1 MLQAS
6 LEVYHA
12 MAKAVSPTEMAR
24 VLLLLEKLL
33 GRGGLLRATW
43 AQHWQ
48 ASWQRAASFC
58 VDWKHALLLAA
69 ALQVRPAA
77 VPLSCH
83 NPSRGVLSASIPAAD
98 STPAGCALCFF
109 WQSFHVSQY
118 VNWKHTLLLT
128 GALQVRLWAPASD
141 RNALAPPW
149 FCAPASELSPHV
161 STRPPPHHGQ
171 CIAPRALRDASKC
184 RRCEC
189 SQH

>member
-33 GRGGLLRATW
+33 GRGGLLRAAW

-48 ASWQRAASFC
+48 ASWQRAASYC

-77 VPLSCH
+77 LSLSCH
-83 NPSRGVLSASIPAAD
+83 TPSRGVSSASIPAAD
-98 STPAGCALCFF
+98 STLQGVHCASSGNHCT
-109 WQSFHVSQY
+109 SHSMSPGSMPCSSQVLY
-118 VNWKHTLLLT
+118 RCGFVPLLLT
-128 GALQVRLWAPASD
+128 AMHWLLCTSVPLPQSY
-141 RNALAPPW
+141 PPM
-149 FCAPASELSPHV
+149 SPHAHRHITGSV
-161 STRPPPHHGQ
+161 
-171 CIAPRALRDASKC
+171 
-184 RRCEC
+184 
-189 SQH
+189 